1 MFTVIL
7 FNVLIIKFN
16 LVIMSKIKP
25 ISSMTTP
32 RFADVATFFRLPV
45 IKNLDQLDYCICGVP
60 WDGGTTNR
68 PGARHGPREVRNSS
82 SLIRLYHPISL
93 KSPYEKYNIA
103 DIGDCPVNPA
113 DLQDSLNKIENF
125 YKEIKTSNVIPLSV
139 GGDHLVSLPILRAL
153 AKKEPVALFQ
163 FDSHSDTWD
172 SYFGGYKYTHGTPFR
187 RAVEENLVDPKKY
200 VMLGIRGSLYDPDD
214 MKWAKDQGITI
225 ITIDE
230 YYEMGFKKSME
241 IIQDILGDTPTYLTF
256 DIDGID
262 PTYAPGTGTPEVG
275 GFNVR
280 EAQLIIRK
288 LNKIN
293 FVGAD
298 VVEVSPPFDLNNM
311 TSLVG
316 ATIAFEI
323 LCTLTRTNE

>member
-1 MFTVIL
+1 M
-7 FNVLIIKFN
+7 NKN
-16 LVIMSKIKP
+16 KP
-25 ISSMTTP
+25 ISSMITP
-32 RFADVATFFRLPV
+32 RFADVATFFRLP
-45 IKNLDQLDYCICGVP
+45 INKNLEDLDYCICGVP

-68 PGARHGPREVRNSS
+68 PGARHGPREVRNAS
-82 SLIRLYHPISL
+82 SLIRLYHPVSL
-93 KSPYEKYNIA
+93 KSPYDNFDIA

-113 DLQDSLNKIENF
+113 DLQNSLVKIKEFYEN
-125 YKEIKTSNVIPLSV
+125 IVTSKTIPLSI
-139 GGDHLVSLPILRAL
+139 GGDHLISLPILRAL
-153 AKKEPVALFQ
+153 AKDGPVGLFQ

-187 RAVEENLVDPKKY
+187 RAIEENLINPKKY

-214 MKWAKDQGITI
+214 MKWAKDQGVTI

-230 YYEMGFKKSME
+230 YYKMGFEKSMK
-241 IIQDILGDTPTYLTF
+241 IVKDILGDSPSYLTF

-280 EAQLIIRK
+280 EAQLIIRE
-288 LNKIN
+288 LNQIN
-293 FVGAD
+293 FIGAD
-298 VVEVSPPFDLNNM
+298 VVEVSPPFDVNNM

-323 LCTLTRTNE
+323 LCIMTKTI

>member
-1 MFTVIL
+1 MAT
-7 FNVLIIKFN
+7 
-16 LVIMSKIKP
+16 IKP

-32 RFADVATFFRLPV
+32 RFADIATFFRLPV
-45 IKNLDQLDYCICGVP
+45 IKDLKQLDYCICGVP

-68 PGARHGPREVRNSS
+68 PGARHGPREVRNAS
-82 SLIRLYHPISL
+82 SLMRTYHPISL
-93 KSPYEKYNIA
+93 KSPYDIYNVA
-103 DIGDCPVNPA
+103 DIGDCPVNPI
-113 DLQDSLNKIENF
+113 DLQDSLAKIQTF
-125 YKEIKTSNVIPLSV
+125 YQNIINSKTIPLSI

-153 AKKEPVALFQ
+153 GKNKPLGLFQ

-172 SYFGGYKYTHGTPFR
+172 TYFGDHKYTHGTPFR
-187 RAVEENLVDPKKY
+187 RAIEENLIDPHKY
-200 VMLGIRGSLYDPDD
+200 VMLGIRGGLYDPND
-214 MKWAKDQGITI
+214 MTWAREQGITI

-230 YYEMGFKKSME
+230 YYNMGFTEVIKLIKKV
-241 IIQDILGDTPTYLTF
+241 LGDSDTYLTF

-262 PTYAPGTGTPEVG
+262 PTHAPGTGTPEVG

-280 EAQLIIRK
+280 EAQQIIRE
-288 LNKIN
+288 LHSIN

-298 VVEVSPPFDLNNM
+298 VVEVSPPFDVNNM

-323 LCTLTRTNE
+323 LCTMTKTNL

>member
-1 MFTVIL
+1 M
-7 FNVLIIKFN
+7 NKN
-16 LVIMSKIKP
+16 KP
-25 ISSMTTP
+25 ISSMITP
-32 RFADVATFFRLPV
+32 RFADVATFFRLP
-45 IKNLDQLDYCICGVP
+45 INKNLEDLDYCICGVP

-68 PGARHGPREVRNSS
+68 PGARHGPREVRNAS
-82 SLIRLYHPISL
+82 SLIRLYHPVSL
-93 KSPYEKYNIA
+93 KSPYDNFDIA
-103 DIGDCPVNPA
+103 DIGDCPVNPV
-113 DLQDSLNKIENF
+113 DLQDSLVKIKEFYEN
-125 YKEIKTSNVIPLSV
+125 IVTSKTIPLSI
-139 GGDHLVSLPILRAL
+139 GGDHLISLPILRAL
-153 AKKEPVALFQ
+153 AKDDPVGLFQ

-187 RAVEENLVDPKKY
+187 RAIEENLINPKKY

-214 MKWAKDQGITI
+214 MKWAKEQGVTI

-230 YYEMGFKKSME
+230 YYKIGFEKSMK
-241 IIQDILGDTPTYLTF
+241 IVKDILGDTPSYLTF

-280 EAQLIIRK
+280 EAQLIIRE
-288 LNKIN
+288 LNQKN
-293 FVGAD
+293 FIGAD
-298 VVEVSPPFDLNNM
+298 VVEVSPPFDVNNM

-323 LCTLTRTNE
+323 LCTMTRTNY

>member
-1 MFTVIL
+1 
-7 FNVLIIKFN
+7 
-16 LVIMSKIKP
+16 MSKIKP
-25 ISSMTTP
+25 IASMTTP

-45 IKNLDQLDYCICGVP
+45 IKNLNQLEYCICGVP

-68 PGARHGPREVRNSS
+68 PGARHGPREVRNAS
-82 SLIRLYHPISL
+82 SLIRLYHPVSL
-93 KSPYEKYNIA
+93 KSPYDKYNIA

-113 DLQDSLNKIENF
+113 DLQDSLKKIEN
-125 YKEIKTSNVIPLSV
+125 YYSEINKSSVIPLSI

-187 RAVEENLVDPKKY
+187 RAIEENLIDPKKY
-200 VMLGIRGSLYDPDD
+200 VMLGIRGSLYDPND
-214 MKWAKDQGITI
+214 MKWARDQGITI

-230 YYEMGFKKSME
+230 YYEMGFKKTME
-241 IIQDILGDTPTYLTF
+241 IVQNVLGNTPTYLTF

-262 PTYAPGTGTPEVG
+262 PTFAPGTGTPEVG

-288 LNKIN
+288 LNNIN
-293 FVGAD
+293 FIGAD

-311 TSLVG
+311 TSLAA

-323 LCTLTRTNE
+323 LCTMTKINE

>member
-1 MFTVIL
+1 M
-7 FNVLIIKFN
+7 NKN
-16 LVIMSKIKP
+16 KP
-25 ISSMTTP
+25 ISSMITP
-32 RFADVATFFRLPV
+32 RFADVATFFRLP
-45 IKNLDQLDYCICGVP
+45 INKNLEDLDYCICGVP

-68 PGARHGPREVRNSS
+68 PGARHGPREVRNAS
-82 SLIRLYHPISL
+82 SLIRLYHPVSL
-93 KSPYEKYNIA
+93 KSPYDNFDIA

-113 DLQDSLNKIENF
+113 DLQNSLVKIKEFYEN
-125 YKEIKTSNVIPLSV
+125 IVTSKTIPLSI
-139 GGDHLVSLPILRAL
+139 GGDHLISLPILRAL
-153 AKKEPVALFQ
+153 AKDGPVGLFQ

-187 RAVEENLVDPKKY
+187 RAIEENLINPKKY

-214 MKWAKDQGITI
+214 MKWAKDQGVTI

-230 YYEMGFKKSME
+230 YYKMGFEKSMK
-241 IIQDILGDTPTYLTF
+241 IVTDILGDSPSYLTF

-280 EAQLIIRK
+280 EAQLIIRE
-288 LNKIN
+288 LNQIN
-293 FVGAD
+293 FIGAD
-298 VVEVSPPFDLNNM
+298 VVEVSPPFDVNNM

-323 LCTLTRTNE
+323 LCTLTRTN

>member
-1 MFTVIL
+1 
-7 FNVLIIKFN
+7 
-16 LVIMSKIKP
+16 MSKIKP

-45 IKNLDQLDYCICGVP
+45 INNLDQLDYCICGVP

-68 PGARHGPREVRNSS
+68 PGARHGPREVRNAS

-93 KSPYEKYNIA
+93 KSPYDKFNIA

-113 DLQDSLNKIENF
+113 DLTDSLNKIEKF
-125 YKEIKTSNVIPLSV
+125 YLEIIQSKTIPLSI
-139 GGDHLVSLPILRAL
+139 GGDHLISLPILRAV
-153 AKKEPVALFQ
+153 AKDGPIGLFQ

-187 RAVEENLVDPKKY
+187 RAIEENLIDPKKY

-214 MKWAKDQGITI
+214 MKWARDQGITI

-241 IIQDILGDTPTYLTF
+241 IVQDILGNTPTYLTF

-293 FVGAD
+293 FIGAD

-311 TSLVG
+311 TSLAG

-323 LCTLTRTNE
+323 LCTMTKTNE

>member
-1 MFTVIL
+1 M
-7 FNVLIIKFN
+7 K
-16 LVIMSKIKP
+16 KIKP
-25 ISSMTTP
+25 LSSMTTP
-32 RFADVATFFRLPV
+32 RFADIATFFRLPV
-45 IKNLDQLDYCICGVP
+45 VKDLKDLDYCICGVP

-82 SLIRLYHPISL
+82 SLIRLYHPVSL
-93 KSPYEKYNIA
+93 KSPYNKYNIA

-113 DLQDSLNKIENF
+113 DLQDSLNKIEN
-125 YKEIKTSNVIPLSV
+125 YYNEIIKSNVIPLSI

-153 AKKEPVALFQ
+153 AKKGPVALFQ

-187 RAVEENLVDPKKY
+187 RAVEENLIDPRKY
-200 VMLGIRGSLYDPDD
+200 VMLGIRGSLYDPED
-214 MKWAKDQGITI
+214 MKWARDQGITI

-241 IIQDILGDTPTYLTF
+241 IVQDILGNTPTYLTF

-293 FVGAD
+293 FIGAD
-298 VVEVSPPFDLNNM
+298 VVEVSPPFDVNNM
-311 TSLVG
+311 TSLAG

-323 LCTLTRTNE
+323 LCTMTKTNE